1 MSVDF
6 VSLLHALDWYLN
18 TSEKILKQAEK
29 KAGQFL
35 LEFPTPRHSEL
46 WAKNVWFIERLRT
59 PKCRVLMENF
69 RLQHL
74 SHATSQLITLK
85 AEFVVFQ
92 ANAIGKN
99 RPSSENPPDDFFHQL
114 TQIKMINRR
123 RIVLIKTNVL
133 SSRRDVIVTF
143 ANRARGQRI
152 RRRS

>member
-1 MSVDF
+1 
-6 VSLLHALDWYLN
+6 
-18 TSEKILKQAEK
+18 
-29 KAGQFL
+29 
-35 LEFPTPRHSEL
+35 
-46 WAKNVWFIERLRT
+46 
-59 PKCRVLMENF
+59 MENF

-74 SHATSQLITLK
+74 SHATSQLITLE

-99 RPSSENPPDDFFHQL
+99 RPSLENPPDDFFHQL